1 MDALSPGEVTF
12 VVGGPIRRCDLAGLC
27 ARFGRVLARA
37 EPGVAICE
45 LRSAGADAVTV
56 DALARLQLIARR
68 RGSRVLVRGAS
79 DDLHELLALVGLC
92 DVLAQE

>member
-37 EPGVAICE
+37 EPEVAICE
-45 LRSAGADAVTV
+45 LRGVQADAVTL
-56 DALARLQLIARR
+56 DGLARLRLIARR
-68 RGSRVLVRGAS
+68 RGSRMLVRGGSA
-79 DDLHELLALVGLC
+79 DLRELVALAGLC
-92 DVLAQE
+92 EVLVEE